1 MSFVGERRSRNGLTA
16 SRGKLLG
23 TLTTYVMAALVFA
36 FAVFPFVW
44 MLGTSLKPNAEI
56 FTRVPRMLPLKWTFA
71 HYLAVFARGG
81 FGRYFLN
88 SVIVAVSTTLSSI
101 LVGSLAAYAISRF
114 RFPLR
119 SVFLVM
125 ILSVQMF
132 PLVVL
137 IIPLFIIMR
146 NLGLLDQYIGLILAY
161 VTFTLPFGVWMLKGF
176 FDSIP
181 VSLEEAAMID
191 GCSKMGAFVRI
202 VLPVAAPG
210 VAASSIYSFIGAWN
224 EFMFAMTFINKEE
237 MRTLPLALQAFIG
250 QFSVEWGPVMAASVI
265 FTIPVLIFFLL
276 VQKRLTTGLVKGAVK
291 G

>member
-1 MSFVGERRSRNGLTA
+1 MKMRRIRPGLIVTYILAAIVFVFS
-16 SRGKLLG
+16 
-23 TLTTYVMAALVFA
+23 
-36 FAVFPFVW
+36 VFPFFW
-44 MLGTSLKPNAEI
+44 MLMTSLKPNNEI
-56 FTRVPRMLPLKWTFA
+56 FTKIPQLFPSILSFE
-71 HYLAVFARGG
+71 HYTAVFERGG

-88 SVIVAVSTTLSSI
+88 SAIVAVATTFLSI
-101 LVGSLAAYAISRF
+101 VVGSLAAYAISHF

-119 SVFLVM
+119 KVFLVLV
-125 ILSVQMF
+125 LSVQMF

-137 IIPLFIIMR
+137 IIPLFIIIR
-146 NLGLLDQYIGLILAY
+146 DLGLRGSFLGLIIAY

-181 VSLEEAAMID
+181 GSLEEAAMID
-191 GCSKMGAFVRI
+191 GCSQMGAFLRI

-224 EFMFAMTFINKEE
+224 EFMFAMTLIDKES
-237 MRTLPLALQAFIG
+237 MRTLPLALQAFFG
-250 QFSVEWGPVMAASVI
+250 QFTVEWGPVMAASVI
-265 FTIPVLIFFLL
+265 FTLPVLVFFLL

>member
-1 MSFVGERRSRNGLTA
+1 MKPVSGQRVLRTSVTY
-16 SRGKLLG
+16 LL
-23 TLTTYVMAALVFA
+23 AALVFA
-36 FAVFPFVW
+36 FAVFPFLW
-44 MLGTSLKPNAEI
+44 MLMTSLKPNSEI
-56 FTRVPRMLPLKWTFA
+56 FTRVPHLFPARWSGE
-71 HYLAVFARGG
+71 HYVAVFARGG
-81 FGRYFLN
+81 FARYFLN
-88 SVIVAVSTTLSSI
+88 SVIVSVSTTLTSI
-101 LVGSLAAYAISRF
+101 AVGSLAAYAMARF

-119 SVFLVM
+119 SVFLVL

-146 NLGLLDQYIGLILAY
+146 NLGLLDHYLGLILAY

-181 VSLEEAAMID
+181 ASLEEAAMID
-191 GCSKMGAFVRI
+191 GCSRMGAFRRV
-202 VLPVAAPG
+202 VFPVAAPG

-237 MRTLPLALQAFIG
+237 MRTLPLALQAFFG
-250 QFSVEWGPVMAASVI
+250 QFNVEWGPVMAASVV
-265 FTIPVLIFFLL
+265 FTLPVLVFFLA

>member
-1 MSFVGERRSRNGLTA
+1 MKAWPLRRLAGGLA
-16 SRGKLLG
+16 VYLG
-23 TLTTYVMAALVFA
+23 AALVFA
-36 FAVFPFVW
+36 FAVFPFLW
-44 MLGTSLKPNAEI
+44 MLTTSLKPNEEI
-56 FTRVPRMLPLKWTFA
+56 FTRVPRLFPAHWSFE
-71 HYLAVFARGG
+71 HYLAVFQRGG
-81 FGRYFLN
+81 FARYFAN
-88 SVIVAVSTTLSSI
+88 SAIVAVCTTLTSI
-101 LVGSLAAYAISRF
+101 AVGSLAAYALARF

-119 SVFLVM
+119 SLFLVL

-146 NLGLLDQYIGLILAY
+146 NLGLLDHYLGLILAY

-181 VSLEEAAMID
+181 ASLEEAAMID
-191 GCSKMGAFVRI
+191 GCSRMGAFLRVI
-202 VLPVAAPG
+202 LPVAAPG

-237 MRTLPLALQAFIG
+237 MRTLPLALQAFFG
-250 QFSVEWGPVMAASVI
+250 QFTVEWGPVMAASVV
-265 FTIPVLIFFLL
+265 FTLPVLVFFLA

>member
-1 MSFVGERRSRNGLTA
+1 MGARRAVLG
-16 SRGKLLG
+16 LG
-23 TLTTYVMAALVFA
+23 TYLLAALVFA
-36 FAVFPFVW
+36 FAVFPFAW
-44 MLGTSLKPNAEI
+44 MLLTSLKPNPEL
-56 FTRVPRMLPLKWTFA
+56 FTRVPQLLPSHWTIE

-81 FGRYFLN
+81 FGRYFWN
-88 SVIVAVSTTLSSI
+88 SLVVAVSTTVLSI
-101 LVGSLAAYAISRF
+101 AIGSLAAYAVTRF

-119 SVFLVM
+119 SVFLVL

-137 IIPLFIIMR
+137 ILPLFIIMR
-146 NLGLLDQYIGLILAY
+146 NLGLLDHYSGLVLAY

-181 VSLEEAAMID
+181 ASLEEAAMID
-191 GCSKMGAFVRI
+191 GCSRMGAFLRVI
-202 VLPVAAPG
+202 LPVAAPG

-224 EFMFAMTFINKEE
+224 EFMFAMTFLSREE
-237 MRTLPLALQAFIG
+237 MRTLPLALQSFFG
-250 QFSVEWGPVMAASVI
+250 QFNVEWGPVMAASVV
-265 FTIPVLIFFLL
+265 FTLPVLAFFLA

>member
-1 MSFVGERRSRNGLTA
+1 MRRPVPVRRAAATLATY
-16 SRGKLLG
+16 LL
-23 TLTTYVMAALVFA
+23 AALVFA
-36 FAVFPFVW
+36 FAVFPFLW
-44 MLGTSLKPNAEI
+44 MLATSLKPNSEI
-56 FTRVPRMLPLKWTFA
+56 FTRVPQLFPARWSFE

-88 SVIVAVSTTLSSI
+88 SAVVAASTTLASI
-101 LVGSLAAYAISRF
+101 AVGSLAAYAIARF

-137 IIPLFIIMR
+137 LIPLFIIMR
-146 NLGLLDQYIGLILAY
+146 DLGLLDHYLGLILAY

-181 VSLEEAAMID
+181 ASLEEAAMID
-191 GCSKMGAFVRI
+191 GCGKMGAFWRV

-237 MRTLPLALQAFIG
+237 MRTLPLALQAFFG
-250 QFSVEWGPVMAASVI
+250 QFNVEWGPVMAASVV
-265 FTIPVLIFFLL
+265 FTLPVLVFFLA
-276 VQKRLTTGLVKGAVK
+276 VQKHLTTGLVKGAVK